1 VCICVCVL
9 VVRSREKEKIFIFII
24 QEFRLK
30 AHLAR
35 HLATAHGLAI
45 RAGSPRP
52 VMKTRAA
59 FCLITTPLTRI
70 SRQVCA
76 DVLKIRR
83 AARQPLQPINI
94 ALIKQECEYLI
105 LSFIDMRLLRS

>member
-1 VCICVCVL
+1 MSGFVNCPMFEFSVDTVSLVTVGVL
-9 VVRSREKEKIFIFII
+9 VVV

-35 HLATAHGLAI
+35 HLATVHGLAI

-76 DVLKIRR
+76 DILNIHRS
-83 AARQPLQPINI
+83 ARQPFTPINI
-94 ALIKQECEYLI
+94 ALIKQECELQ
-105 LSFIDMRLLRS
+105 

>member
-1 VCICVCVL
+1 MDHIDLCVVSTCVRNGL
-9 VVRSREKEKIFIFII
+9 FH

-35 HLATAHGLAI
+35 HLATVHGLAI

-59 FCLITTPLTRI
+59 FCLITTPLTRL

-76 DVLKIRR
+76 DILNIQRS
-83 AARQPLQPINI
+83 ARQPFMPINI
-94 ALIKQECEYLI
+94 ALIKQECKC
-105 LSFIDMRLLRS
+105 RLTYRKNESRFQCTTG